1 MGLSLTDN
9 PILSKGSNMLKLT
22 AKETEA
28 INAITKEALFE
39 ICREEP
45 KELFDDN
52 FSWFN
57 RKLLSELCGFDK
69 HEAAGIMSA
78 LDKKDII
85 RNFDPQEAFGWALT
99 DKGIGIAQE
108 LFESEVVAEEVKY
121 SWEEVKTAVNS
132 LENQLL
138 VKVGMEK
145 RECDYVKDICSDN
158 LPHAIN
164 KVMAMCFAHEITC
177 GDDIKIIKNGYFQL
191 EKNGYIG

>member
-1 MGLSLTDN
+1 
-9 PILSKGSNMLKLT
+9 MLKLT

-39 ICREEP
+39 IRREEP

-108 LFESEVVAEEVKY
+108 LFESEEEVVAEEVVAEEVVAEEVKY

-138 VKVGMEK
+138 EKVGMEK
-145 RECDYVKDICSDN
+145 RKRDYVKDVCKNN
-158 LPHAIN
+158 LPYAMIQ
-164 KVMAMCFAHEITC
+164 VMAMCFAHEITC